1 MVSYKGNS
9 SSREKVTGITS
20 KVTIAAAAAARFVIP
35 RMPASVA
42 SLPLK

>member
-20 KVTIAAAAAARFVIP
+20 KVTIAAAAARFVIP